1 MPHWR
6 GNPPP
11 GRDGY
16 WEEGGVVAISGVLL
30 PWLVLCWH
38 GRLCLCRN
46 SVLCFKIQY
55 HLIICD
61 FFFFGGGG
69 CHASLKQL
77 KTSLAFVCVCYF
89 VSFWFLAISVSNFV
103 TTPPRVCLKTT
114 VNFCRWYCTTALFM
128 VIFLCDHLSLPYLAT
143 SNSSR
148 KNLQNLTT
156 RFAREVTNW

>member
-1 MPHWR
+1 MAFYCHGWCFV
-6 GNPPP
+6 GMA
-11 GRDGY
+11 GS
-16 WEEGGVVAISGVLL
+16 VCAVTVFFVSKFSIILL
-30 PWLVLCWH
+30 
-38 GRLCLCRN
+38 
-46 SVLCFKIQY
+46 SVI
-55 HLIICD
+55 
-61 FFFFGGGG
+61 FFFWGGG